1 MEELQVVPRPVQ
13 MEFLFVFFF
22 NHYGCIIFLI
32 HLRVC
37 FLISSPAPI
46 TCCPSPSIEIAKI
59 DF

>member
-13 MEFLFVFFF
+13 MELFFF
-22 NHYGCIIFLI
+22 NHYGYIIFLI
-32 HLRVC
+32 HLRVF
-37 FLISSPAPI
+37 FLISSPSPI